1 MKKAAKIMYTLG
13 IIGNF
18 CLIFVCLIGMLI
30 SLIGVANIE
39 EIIRN
44 ANTQFTEEQIAAVL
58 AFFTSFTIVYLIIYI
73 VTVILAFVAKS
84 KVNDGKKSY
93 FPHILVL
100 VIGVVGWNVF
110 YILGGIFGIVAETQE
125 KKKND

>member
-18 CLIFVCLIGMLI
+18 IMIIFCLIGMII
-30 SLIGVANIE
+30 SLVGVANVE
-39 EIIRN
+39 EIIGSI
-44 ANTQFTEEQIAAVL
+44 TEFSQEEVTAAIAFL
-58 AFFTSFTIVYLIIYI
+58 TSFSIIYLIIYI

-84 KVNDGKKSY
+84 KVNDGKKSF

-100 VIGVVGWNVF
+100 VIGVIGWNVF
-110 YILGGIFGIVAETQE
+110 YILGGIFGIVVEINE
-125 KKKND
+125 NKNNS

>member
-18 CLIFVCLIGMLI
+18 CMIFVCLIGMII
-30 SLIGVANIE
+30 SLVGVANVE
-39 EIIRN
+39 EIIGSI
-44 ANTQFTEEQIAAVL
+44 TEFSQEEVTAAIAFL
-58 AFFTSFTIVYLIIYI
+58 TSFSIIYLIIYI

-84 KVNDGKKSY
+84 KVNDGKKSF

-100 VIGVVGWNVF
+100 VIGVIGWNVF
-110 YILGGIFGIVAETQE
+110 YILGGIFGIVVEINE
-125 KKKND
+125 NKNNS